1 MVTATRSISRYCMV
15 PKPAVPLRRCAGQK
29 RRTGDDVKAELW
41 RPRFKSAVIAV
52 TLLPVD
58 HTASNNYR
66 PID

>member
-1 MVTATRSISRYCMV
+1 MV

-29 RRTGDDVKAELW
+29 RPAGDDVKTTLW
-41 RPRFKSAVIAV
+41 RTRFKCAVIAV